1 MAYRKLIL
9 SAALTAALAGA
20 AGWLTSSESGL
31 QTLARLGERLS
42 GEQLKLG
49 EVRGSLRGPL
59 AIGQL
64 SWQGADLQVEATQLH
79 LEWTP
84 SLLFS
89 GNLEIALL
97 RAERLA
103 ITTSPSQE
111 PSVEPDKLRL
121 PLAVDAK
128 KIEISEFSWG
138 NTFKATGL
146 SGSLLSDGRH
156 HQLDNFH
163 LGTEGVTLNGRATL
177 DGMAPLPIEASLD
190 IAGRLDERPLAVTL
204 KASGPLASMTISAE
218 ATQGISGRAEAVVT
232 PFAEAA
238 FTSARIQLED
248 VDPSTWQPGAPQ
260 ARLSIS
266 ADVVPREGG
275 IIGSFGLTNHRSGP
289 LDRQRL
295 PLETLAGSLD
305 WQGTRA
311 RLDSLNAS
319 LPGGGE
325 LAGSGQW
332 QDGMLSLDL
341 TASRLDASRL
351 VASLRPTRLGG
362 PLAARLAADQQS
374 VKVDLKDRT
383 FSLAADVR
391 HADGRIDLPQLL
403 LAAGDARL
411 SAKGELDLKA
421 PRRFAAEGE
430 LQRFNPARFAKLP
443 AARINASFKTS
454 GQLAPRPVVDASF
467 TLHESQLAGQPIA
480 GQGQLNIDWP
490 RIPRADLQ
498 LTGGANR
505 LTTRGAFGGPGDSLS
520 IEVDAPQ
527 LAPYGLEGSLAGR
540 FVLSGGSDR
549 PRLNGSLSAA
559 RLGLPGTLRLSG
571 LQLTAD
577 AAADPASPL
586 SLDLAIA
593 TLSTPDQPELLC
605 ALRLLASGNQQAH
618 RLTLSGQLADDQKLS
633 MVAEGGLDTK
643 MVAWQGKLLEA
654 SLAGDKG
661 SLLRLVEPTTLRLA
675 ADAWQFG
682 PARLTGRPLDWQAT
696 LQASADRRQLRAS
709 LSARGQRIGQLDG
722 ELSAALQGAWSLDR
736 QAPWQGTLNSEFS
749 DLGWLAE
756 QIGEGWQSAGR
767 LSGQLRLAGTPARP
781 LTNGSLRGDRL
792 ALRFAEQGLN
802 LAGGELDIQLRDNLL
817 RINRL
822 AFDSLLQPMP
832 RSLLN
837 SAGKT
842 LAKLT
847 ERPGRLEISG
857 EMRVD
862 RALQDATAGGGID
875 QDNAF
880 FDIRLDRLGALQLP
894 DQWIALSGDGRLSW
908 QGGRL
913 GARGKLAVDAGY
925 WQLAP
930 GGSPRLS
937 DDVVVKRASD
947 GKGASPT
954 RPQLDLDIST
964 DLGEHFL
971 FKGAGLASRL
981 AGEVRIAASG
991 RDLPRAS
998 GTIRTVGGRF
1008 DAYGQ
1013 KLDIERGVL
1022 SFNGLL
1028 DNPGLDVRAV
1038 RKGLPVE
1045 PGVQISGTARRP
1057 VVKLVSDPDLP
1068 DAEKLAWLVLGHG
1081 PETMSAGDAAVLLS
1095 AAGGLLGNDSGG
1107 VVQQVKKT
1115 FGIDEIGV
1123 RQGNIGDTGSRQ
1135 LSSRVAGG
1143 GSIESGNTGNQIL
1156 SVGKR
1161 LSSNALLSY
1170 EQTLGRAEG
1179 IVKLT
1184 VNLTRQIAVVG
1195 RAGSDNA
1202 LDIFYTLTFGGSDKK
1217 TVGK

>member
-9 SAALTAALAGA
+9 SAVVTAALAGA
-20 AGWLTSSESGL
+20 AGWLSSSESGL
-31 QTLARLGERLS
+31 QTLARLGEKLS

-49 EVRGSLRGPL
+49 DVRGTLRGPL
-59 AIGQL
+59 DIGQL
-64 SWQGADLQVEATQLH
+64 SWQGADLQIEATQLH

-89 GNLEIALL
+89 GALEIAQLS
-97 RAERLA
+97 AGRLA
-103 ITTSPSQE
+103 ITARPSPE
-111 PSVEPDKLRL
+111 PTVEPGKIRL

-128 KIEISEFSWG
+128 KVEISEFSWG
-138 NTFKATGL
+138 DGFTATELTGR
-146 SGSLLSDGRH
+146 LLSDGRH
-156 HQLDNFH
+156 HQLDDFH
-163 LGTEGVTLNGRATL
+163 LNTAGVALNGRATL
-177 DGMAPLPIEASLD
+177 DGMAPLPIKASLD
-190 IAGRLDERPLAVTL
+190 IAGRLDQRPLAVSL
-204 KASGPLASMTISAE
+204 KASGPLARMAISAE
-218 ATQGISGRAEAVVT
+218 ATQGITGRAEAVVT

-238 FTSARIQLED
+238 FSSARIQLED

-266 ADVVPREGG
+266 ADVVPQADG
-275 IIGSFGLTNHRSGP
+275 IVGSFGLTNHRPGP

-311 RLDSLNAS
+311 RLGSLNAS

-332 QDGMLSLDL
+332 QDGTLSLDL
-341 TASRLDASRL
+341 VARQLDASRL
-351 VASLRPTRLGG
+351 VAALRPTRLNG
-362 PLAARLAADQQS
+362 PLAATLASEQQS
-374 VKVDLKDRT
+374 IKVDLKDRT

-391 HADGRIDLPQLL
+391 HADGHLDLPQLL

-411 SAKGELDLKA
+411 SAKGQLDLKA
-421 PRRFAAEGE
+421 PRRFATEGE

-443 AARINASFKTS
+443 AARINASFKAS

-467 TLHESQLAGQPIA
+467 TLQDSQLAGQPIA

-498 LTGGANR
+498 LSGGANR
-505 LTTRGAFGGPGDSLS
+505 LTTRGAFGGPGDTLN

-527 LAPYGLEGSLAGR
+527 LAPYGLEGGLAGR
-540 FVLSGGSDR
+540 FELSGGSDR

-559 RLGLPGTLRLSG
+559 RLGLPGSLRLSG
-571 LQLTAD
+571 LQLTAE
-577 AAADPASPL
+577 AASDPAAPL
-586 SLDLAIA
+586 TLDLAIA
-593 TLSTPDQPELLC
+593 TLSTPEQPALLRG
-605 ALRLLASGNQQAH
+605 LRLLASGSQQAH

-633 MVAEGGLDTK
+633 LVAEGGLDAKT
-643 MVAWQGKLLEA
+643 VAWQGKLLEA
-654 SLAGDKG
+654 SLADGKEA
-661 SLLRLVEPTTLRLA
+661 LLRLVEPTALRLA

-696 LQASADRRQLRAS
+696 LQASAERRQLRAS

-722 ELSAALQGAWSLDR
+722 ELSAALHGAWSLDQ
-736 QAPWQGTLNSEFS
+736 QAPWQGKLKSEFP

-767 LSGQLRLAGTPARP
+767 LSGQLQLTGTPARP

-802 LAGGELDIQLRDNLL
+802 LVDGELDIQLRDNLL
-817 RINRL
+817 HINSL

-837 SAGKT
+837 SGGKT

-862 RALQDATAGGGID
+862 RGID

-908 QGGRL
+908 QGGTL
-913 GARGKLAVDAGY
+913 GARAKLAVDAGY

-937 DDVVVKRASD
+937 DDVVVKRTSD
-947 GKGASPT
+947 EQAASPT
-954 RPQLDLDIST
+954 RPKLDLDIST

-981 AGEVRIAASG
+981 AGKVRITASG

-1013 KLDIERGVL
+1013 KLDIDRGVL

-1028 DNPGLDVRAV
+1028 DNPGLDVHAV
-1038 RKGLPVE
+1038 RKGLAVE

-1057 VVKLVSDPDLP
+1057 VVKLVSDPELP

-1081 PETMSAGDAAVLLS
+1081 PETMSGGDAAVLLS

-1135 LSSRVAGG
+1135 LSSRVAGSG
-1143 GSIESGNTGNQIL
+1143 GIDSSEATGNQIL

-1202 LDIFYTLTFGGSDKK
+1202 LDIYYTLTFGRSKEK
-1217 TVGK
+1217 SEGK